1 MGGWCLFGVKLKTL
15 YNLQRD
21 EVCVRVSVSGCQS
34 VAVAA
39 AAATLSSLGGRG
51 ESLHRK
57 VSVPAQLSS
66 PLGRE
71 VTYAMLSAR
80 FPTGKGRYARIT

>member
-1 MGGWCLFGVKLKTL
+1 MKC
-15 YNLQRD
+15 
-21 EVCVRVSVSGCQS
+21 VCVWVSVSGCQS
-34 VAVAA
+34 VAVA